1 MFKLSRSEQLVV
13 FFLVGV
19 ILIGGAVASVRKYLE
34 NKERGYLL
42 TAESIT
48 STEEEIVPNKIIIH
62 ITGAVN
68 EPGVYHFKEGA
79 RVIDAIQ
86 AAGGPE
92 EGALLDILN
101 LAQPMKD
108 GSKIVVSRKFNAQE
122 FKKRL
127 LSHGPE
133 HVYTTEEIK
142 LAYAKPGEEEKKEE
156 AKEKKPQ
163 PGISEE
169 GKINI
174 NTASQP
180 ELETLPGIGPKIS
193 GYIIEYRQSH
203 GPFEE
208 ISEIKKVPKI
218 GRSIYKGLQ
227 DKITVE

>member
-1 MFKLSRSEQLVV
+1 MFKLSRSEQLIVL
-13 FFLVGV
+13 FLVGV
-19 ILIGGAVASVRKYLE
+19 ILVGGAVASVRKYLE
-34 NKERGYLL
+34 NKERGHLL
-42 TAESIT
+42 TVESI
-48 STEEEIVPNKIIIH
+48 SSLEEEAPKEIIIH
-62 ITGAVN
+62 ITGAVKR
-68 EPGVYHFKEGA
+68 PGVYYFNEGA
-79 RVIDAIQ
+79 RVIDAIE
-86 AAGGPE
+86 AAEGAK

-101 LAQPMKD
+101 LARPLKD
-108 GSKIVVSRKFNAQE
+108 GSKIVVSRKFDAQE

-142 LAYAKPGEEEKKEE
+142 LAYSKPGEEEKS
-156 AKEKKPQ
+156 KP
-163 PGISEE
+163 GLSAE

-174 NTASQP
+174 NTASQR
-180 ELETLPGIGPKIS
+180 ELETLPGIGPKIA

-218 GRSIYKGLQ
+218 GRGIYKGLQ